1 MLENIKLMLNISDYE
16 HDNIILLYLSKVE
29 TMVIEYCNIN
39 ELTEGLES
47 FIEDKVV
54 SIMKTTVT
62 IGAQNTGEIKSISRG
77 DTKIEYNVGEAVV
90 STSNGATLT
99 SSDKEFLKQYRRAR
113 CY

>member
-1 MLENIKLMLNISDYE
+1 MLENIKLILNLTDYE
-16 HDNIILLYLSKVE
+16 HDNLILLYLAKVE
-29 TMVIEYCNIN
+29 TMVIDYCNVN

-62 IGAQNTGEIKSISRG
+62 IGAQNTSEIKSISRG
-77 DTKIEYNVGEAVV
+77 DTKIEYNVGDAIV

>member
-90 STSNGATLT
+90 STTNGATLT